1 MGKSVKLPIS
11 VFALIVIQAIGVI
24 LYVSRLD
31 TMVMSLHE
39 EVKIMG
45 DYILDI
51 QVGENEY
58 REYDDGKLFSEI
70 DNLKVRVED
79 IELSYPVYVEE

>member
-1 MGKSVKLPIS
+1 MGKSIKLPIS
-11 VFALIVIQAIGVI
+11 VFALIIIQAIGVM

-31 TMVMSLHE
+31 AMVMHMYE
-39 EVKIMG
+39 EVEIMSN
-45 DYILDI
+45 YILDI

-58 REYDDGKLFSEI
+58 REYDGGKLFSEI

>member
-1 MGKSVKLPIS
+1 MGKSIKLPIS
-11 VFALIVIQAIGVI
+11 VFALIIIQAIGVM

-31 TMVMSLHE
+31 AMVMHMYE
-39 EVKIMG
+39 EVEIMSN
-45 DYILDI
+45 YILDI